1 MNGTLRLFGSELS
14 PYSVKVRS
22 YFRYK
27 GLPHEWLPRSPA
39 NQAEFQKFAKLP
51 LIPLVVTPDGQAFQD
66 STPIIERFEAA
77 HREPSTTP
85 DDPALAFLSALIEEY
100 GDEWGNKWMFH
111 YRWNYKADRWAT
123 AERIALQMAG
133 AQGPLGVAQVRAMV
147 ADRMTGR
154 LGFVG
159 SSVRN
164 KPLIEASFKR
174 SLELLDR
181 HLARRPYVLG
191 GRPALADFGLWG
203 QFYEAATDPTPGGK
217 MRASAPHVMA
227 WVQRMLAPGAEG
239 PFEAWSTL
247 EQTLAPLLIEEV
259 AGLFLPW
266 SAANAA
272 AIAVASNS
280 LEVVLG
286 GMTWSQVP
294 QKYHARSLAE
304 LRRKYEVAK
313 GAPGL
318 DGILAQSGCLPFLK
332 G

>member
-1 MNGTLRLFGSELS
+1 MLRLFGSELS

-39 NQAEFQKFAKLP
+39 NQAEFQQYAKLP
-51 LIPLVVTPDGQAFQD
+51 LIPLVVTLDGQAVQD
-66 STPIIERFEAA
+66 STPIIERFEAE
-77 HREPSTTP
+77 HREPSIIP
-85 DDPALAFLSALIEEY
+85 DDPALAFLSALLEEY

-111 YRWNYKADRWAT
+111 YRWNYKADRWVT

-133 AQGPLGVAQVRAMV
+133 AQGALGVAQARAMV

-159 SSVRN
+159 SSEKTR
-164 KPLIEASFKR
+164 PLIEASFKR
-174 SLELLDR
+174 TLGLLDR
-181 HLARRPYVLG
+181 HLATRPYVLG
-191 GRPALADFGLWG
+191 GRPSLADFGLWG

-227 WVQRMLAPGAEG
+227 WVRCMLEPKAEG
-239 PFEAWSTL
+239 PFESWSGLSTTL
-247 EQTLAPLLIEEV
+247 LPLLTDEV
-259 AGLFLPW
+259 GGLFLPW
-266 SAANAA
+266 SIANAA
-272 AIAVASNS
+272 AIAGGAKSFEVA
-280 LEVVLG
+280 LG
-286 GMTWSQVP
+286 GTSWSQEP

-304 LRRKYEVAK
+304 IRRKYEAAK
-313 GAPGL
+313 SAPGL
-318 DGILAQSGCLPFLK
+318 GDILAQAGCLPFLE